1 MDERIF
7 SAGHMSGIYIHQY
20 EENTRRRLFNI
31 CLLQSHRTTGFTNK
45 VERASTKRQ
54 WMSMNLSIEELKRM
68 QNMNIMELKRE
79 DLVNAEDIV
88 IDTTKSVESR
98 IRSFM
103 EQTGNPFAMNV
114 GEYILQIGFMEGA
127 EDSIDDRMILLTKRK
142 TQIMV

>member
-1 MDERIF
+1 
-7 SAGHMSGIYIHQY
+7 
-20 EENTRRRLFNI
+20 
-31 CLLQSHRTTGFTNK
+31 
-45 VERASTKRQ
+45 
-54 WMSMNLSIEELKRM
+54 MSMNLSIEELKRM

-103 EQTGNPFAMNV
+103 GQTGNPFAMNV